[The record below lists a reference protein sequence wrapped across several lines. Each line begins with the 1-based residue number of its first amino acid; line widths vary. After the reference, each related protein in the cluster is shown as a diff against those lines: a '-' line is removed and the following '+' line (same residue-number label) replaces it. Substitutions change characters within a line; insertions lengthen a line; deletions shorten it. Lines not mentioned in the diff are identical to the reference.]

1 MDTSMWLSEML
12 SSYELIKKTFSQE
25 LINSVWLDT
34 KSVLEFFPF

>member
-25 LINSVWLDT
+25 LINSVW
-34 KSVLEFFPF
+34 